1 MEETTEERRGVALVR
16 AMRALHMSNGTLAE
30 MVGVSV
36 HTVTMWRSTGRLPS
50 AFYLGALASAMV
62 WSDAELGAYVRGR
75 DLSETTGSELEAEK
89 VRHAKTR
96 AAHAAVLLQTRTAHE
111 ALLLQRQEMRRK
123 EIKRTDAAMDE
134 LFEKQLRQG
143 RELKAIE
150 RERDFLQASVRTL
163 EAEGLQL
170 AIAGEE

>member
-1 MEETTEERRGVALVR
+1 MEGTTEERRGVALVR

-50 AFYLGALASAMV
+50 AFYLGPLASAMV

-75 DLSETTGSELEAEK
+75 DLIETTDAKLEAEK

-96 AAHAAVLLQTRTAHE
+96 AKYAELVLHVNG
-111 ALLLQRQEMRRK
+111 
-123 EIKRTDAAMDE
+123 
-134 LFEKQLRQG
+134 G
-143 RELKAIE
+143 RN
-150 RERDFLQASVRTL
+150 
-163 EAEGLQL
+163 G
-170 AIAGEE
+170 